1 MLNLAYFKRKSAA
14 INDENAVEAVE
25 ESHSPSVPY
34 LSNPQKE
41 PCQTITDTR
50 FPNELDW
57 ARYNAKLEALPRTPN
72 RFNLNPQF
80 WNNHQALRHRELCDP
95 LTLRRKIQSRFSK
108 LPRAFP
114 PSAFF
119 FSDCSI

>member
-25 ESHSPSVPY
+25 ETHAPSIPY
-34 LSNPQKE
+34 LSYPRKE
-41 PCQTITDTR
+41 PCQTIIDTR

-57 ARYNAKLEALPRTPN
+57 AHYNAKLEALPRTPN

-80 WNNHQALRHRELCDP
+80 WSNHQALRHREMFHP
-95 LTLRRKIQSRFSK
+95 LALRRKIQCRFSK
-108 LPRAFP
+108 LLKTFP
-114 PSAFF
+114 PSAFL
-119 FSDCSI
+119 SDNSL

>member
-14 INDENAVEAVE
+14 INDENAVEVVE
-25 ESHSPSVPY
+25 ESHALSIPY
-34 LSNPQKE
+34 LSYPQKE

-57 ARYNAKLEALPRTPN
+57 AHYNAKLEALPRTPN

-80 WNNHQALRHRELCDP
+80 WNNHQAIRQREMFDP
-95 LTLRRKIQSRFSK
+95 LALRRKIQCRYLYASK
-108 LPRAFP
+108 TFLRPVN
-114 PSAFF
+114 
-119 FSDCSI
+119 